1 MTRND
6 LFEAMNG
13 LEDRDLLAAGQYK
26 KRRFRWAGAVAA
38 AACLCLAVGLWQP
51 WAQPE
56 YGEPEP
62 APEYWLPTPEPWP
75 IPDRGQGPVAAVPG
89 GSLPDGMDPMTASI
103 AVFPVDRTLPE
114 VDPNHVSLLDPTE
127 ESTYQQEGL
136 SHALPS
142 VLPEGYVF
150 HDSDL
155 YRTTMKD
162 GTQYRML
169 RVHYQK
175 GEPKIVGSA
184 VIGSNGGSTPAY
196 YPADAFTVA
205 VTDFEPNTDKT
216 IYLPDQITGT
226 FLKKNGG
233 STFHIALDGCWVM
246 ISPLSLTNDEVL
258 ALVKEI
264 AG

>member
-1 MTRND
+1 MTRYD

-13 LEDRDLLAAGQYK
+13 LEDRDLLAADQYK
-26 KRRFRWAGAVAA
+26 KRRLLWAGGAA
-38 AACLCLAVGLWQP
+38 TAACLCLALGLWQP
-51 WAQPE
+51 WVQPE

-62 APEYWLPTPEPWP
+62 APEYWIPTPEPWP
-75 IPDRGQGPVAAVPG
+75 IPGKEPAEGPISG
-89 GSLPDGMDPMTASI
+89 GALPDGMDPATASI
-103 AVFPVDRTLPE
+103 VVLPVYRTLHE

-127 ESTYQQEGL
+127 EKTYQQEGL

-150 HDSDL
+150 YDSDL

-162 GTQYRML
+162 GTVYRML

-184 VIGSNGGSTPAY
+184 VIGSNACSTPAY
-196 YPADAFTVA
+196 YPADSFTVT
-205 VTDFEPNTDKT
+205 VTDFEPNTEKT
-216 IYLPDQITGT
+216 IYRPDQITKS

-233 STFHIALDGCWVM
+233 STFHIALEDCWVM
-246 ISPLSLTNDEVL
+246 ISPTSLTNDEVL

>member
-26 KRRFRWAGAVAA
+26 KRRFLWAGTVAA
-38 AACLCLAVGLWQP
+38 AACLCLALGLWQP

-62 APEYWLPTPEPWP
+62 EYWIPTPEPWP
-75 IPDRGQGPVAAVPG
+75 IPGKEPAEGPIPG
-89 GSLPDGMDPMTASI
+89 GTLPDGMDPMTASI
-103 AVFPVDRTLPE
+103 VVLPVDRTLPE

-127 ESTYQQEGL
+127 EETYQQEGL

-142 VLPEGYVF
+142 VLPEGYSF

-155 YRTTMKD
+155 YITTMKD
-162 GTQYRML
+162 GTRYRML
-169 RVHYQK
+169 RVLYQK
-175 GEPKIVGSA
+175 GEPRIAGSA

-196 YPADAFTVA
+196 YPADSFAVA
-205 VTDFEPNTDKT
+205 VTDFEPNTEKT
-216 IYLPDQITGT
+216 IYSPDQITES

-233 STFHIALDGCWVM
+233 STFHIVLEDCWVM
-246 ISPLSLTNDEVL
+246 ISPTSLTNDEVL
-258 ALVKEI
+258 ALVAEI
-264 AG
+264 TK